1 MPWVENLT
9 NLVVKKQVANT
20 RGHGRHKYFSQILL
34 LTSQLS

>member
-20 RGHGRHKYFSQILL
+20 RGHERHKYCSQILL
-34 LTSQLS
+34 LTSKVS